1 MFLSHAVRDSVKTLP
16 PCLWLLNPLPYTLH
30 DGGSQ
35 DGMRISAY
43 VPPVLGADAF
53 QAYLLKIGE
62 DNPLVI
68 YEGHFWLGIAGWRV
82 PCYNDFVEE
91 WDAGCIVKTS
101 GTHPDPSVK
110 CSPGSRISG
119 STCTDSK
126 LIPVKR
132 CVSSRTR
139 CTAYND

>member
-1 MFLSHAVRDSVKTLP
+1 MFLSHAGRDSVKTVP

-82 PCYNDFVEE
+82 PCYVQRLRR
-91 WDAGCIVKTS
+91 GVS
-101 GTHPDPSVK
+101 GNARQLSQAPLPAQVLLTMK
-110 CSPGSRISG
+110 EA
-119 STCTDSK
+119 SK
-126 LIPVKR
+126 RERELRDI
-132 CVSSRTR
+132 
-139 CTAYND
+139 A